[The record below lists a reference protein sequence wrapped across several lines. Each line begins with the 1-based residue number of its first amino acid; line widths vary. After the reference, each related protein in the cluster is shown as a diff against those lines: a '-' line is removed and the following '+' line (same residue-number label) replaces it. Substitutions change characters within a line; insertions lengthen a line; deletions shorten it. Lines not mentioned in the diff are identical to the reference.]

1 MAREVFVISVP
12 KPCNV
17 GYDKKWQHEAYGI
30 AKAFEGRI
38 ITRSEIPELKRAIAR
53 AQEVEF
59 TDSILPHPDEVTGPN
74 WELYDKNKDS
84 LENNLASLSIGIGA
98 NVIFYPIK
106 GWWNGGSIKR

>member
-12 KPCNV
+12 KPV
-17 GYDKKWQHEAYGI
+17 GTQYSKRWQHEAYGI

-84 LENNLASLSIGIGA
+84 LEHNLASLSIGIGA